1 MVLVLRRHVGEY
13 DPNHPIYCNK
23 QDGSQRQNSVNPPP
37 KPIFLALIIKCFVH
51 LDSFL
56 KPFLVSVV
64 EATETNV
71 KVDLNIYGRKKEH
84 LYLKKGHLCQP
95 FPLRLCNKI
104 LAKHISQF
112 LHLASNQCLSS
123 TNLSGKQ
130 ERSRRR
136 DISQ

>member
-1 MVLVLRRHVGEY
+1 MSNILQQTRRQLEAEFCQSTTKAYIVGIIILVIILV
-13 DPNHPIYCNK
+13 
-23 QDGSQRQNSVNPPP
+23 
-37 KPIFLALIIKCFVH
+37 IKCFVH

-56 KPFLVSVV
+56 KPFFVSVV
-64 EATETNV
+64 EATETNA

-84 LYLKKGHLCQP
+84 LYLNKGHLCQP

-136 DISQ
+136 DIS